1 MQVYNHPKEFISNDT
16 STSEAMFISQM
27 LESNRLTGGTPL
39 VEEIERRTGIRLE
52 FKRPGQPAK
61 EQKSTH

>member
-1 MQVYNHPKEFISNDT
+1 
-16 STSEAMFISQM
+16 MFISQM

-52 FKRPGQPAK
+52 FKRPGRQTK
-61 EQKSTH
+61 EQKITH